1 MCKCV
6 THCDY
11 EPDLV
16 IEITASE
23 YLSSAKMKAFRK
35 KMRHTLTLHAN
46 AHETKSDHSGL
57 NQRINYFI
65 RRIEDLQ

>member
-1 MCKCV
+1 MNQIW
-6 THCDY
+6 
-11 EPDLV
+11 PAILV
-16 IEITASE
+16 IEKGWTASE

-46 AHETKSDHSGL
+46 AHETKSDHWGL